1 MRILALDSEDDSE
14 GVPHLINFYDG
25 RTHRTFE
32 RSDPKQSV
40 SAFQAEAWNYLYA
53 QQPCTVWICNAEYDL
68 INLFGRWLGK
78 MVTLQ
83 YVSSG
88 LLKGIS
94 RDAHVTFYDTLRHW
108 PMSVEQM
115 GAYLHLPK
123 LDYDFTTARTPWAQ
137 MGPVE
142 RDRLRTYC
150 RRDTEIVHRFVTEML
165 GRYASMD
172 LDVKATLP
180 SMALQLFHKQFYRKP
195 FTPLPPPITEWLR
208 NGYYGG
214 RVEVYRF
221 GEIPGP
227 IRHYDVNS
235 LFPSVMVSGTYP
247 NPATYRE
254 VTEARGP
261 RRYAMN
267 LDREGMA
274 DVTLHVPMMEYPPL
288 PVRGGTDI
296 LYPWGELSG
305 VWTYPEIRQ
314 ALADGATIETLR
326 HAVEFQPMPTPF
338 KDYILFCYAQR
349 IAAPKHSLD
358 DVLWKL
364 YMNSLYGKFGQRAGL
379 EMIYDDRQITL
390 KTKPSA
396 AANVVWAAYV
406 TALARVRLLGFLR
419 STGECFY
426 TDTDSLFT
434 HAVLPTSPDLGAL
447 KLEGE
452 YDSMEAVGNKM
463 YAWHR
468 EAHGPLTG
476 RGRCSLCGRLPDEPC
491 AQYKAKG
498 VPKKV
503 AEDFIRQGRAVYRKP
518 ARFRESRRTGATMNR
533 WYEVPKVRR
542 AEYTKRRM
550 LADGRTEPWEWRAYQ
565 VMADLR

>member
-14 GVPHLINFYDG
+14 GTVHLINFFDG
-25 RTHRTFE
+25 VRHRTFE
-32 RSDPKQSV
+32 RSDAAQSL
-40 SAFQAEAWNYLYA
+40 STFRAEAWNYLYA
-53 QQPCTVWICNAEYDL
+53 QQPCAVWICNAEYDL
-68 INLFGRWLGK
+68 INLYGPWLGK

-94 RDAHVTFYDTLRHW
+94 RDAKVTFYDTLRHW

-115 GAYLHLPK
+115 GDYLHLPK
-123 LDYDFTTARTPWAQ
+123 LEFDFTTRVPWQDMDREA
-137 MGPVE
+137 

-165 GRYASMD
+165 GRYAGMD

-195 FTPLPPPITEWLR
+195 FVPLPPSMTEWLR

-221 GEIPGP
+221 GTIPGP

-235 LFPSVMVSGTYP
+235 LFPSVMVQGTYP
-247 NPATYRE
+247 DPASYHA
-254 VTEARGP
+254 VTKDVD
-261 RRYAMN
+261 
-267 LDREGMA
+267 LSREGMA
-274 DVTLHVPMMEYPPL
+274 DVTIRVPKMQYPPL

-296 LYPWGELSG
+296 LYPWGTLSG
-305 VWTYPEIRQ
+305 VWTYPELRQ
-314 ALADGATIETLR
+314 ALADGCDILSLR
-326 HAVEFQPMPTPF
+326 QAFEFRPMETPF

-349 IAAPKHSLD
+349 LQAPKHSLD
-358 DVLWKL
+358 DVMWKL
-364 YMNSLYGKFGQRAGL
+364 YMNSLYGKFGQRPGL

-396 AANVVWAAYV
+396 AANVIWSAYV

-419 STGECFY
+419 STGVCYY

-434 HAVLPTSPDLGAL
+434 PAMLPVTKDLGGL

-452 YDSMEAVGNKM
+452 YDSMQAVGNKM
-463 YAWHR
+463 YAWFR
-468 EAHGPLTG
+468 EEHGPLSPKGT
-476 RGRCSLCGRLPDEPC
+476 CVLCGRLPHLACE
-491 AQYKAKG
+491 QYKAKG
-498 VPKKV
+498 VPKKA
-503 AEDFIRQGRAVYRKP
+503 AEDFIRHGRAVFRKP

-533 WYEVPKVRR
+533 WYEVPKERH
-542 AEYTKRRM
+542 AEYTKRR
-550 LADGRTEPWEWRAYQ
+550 LLDNGETEPWEWAIYKT
-565 VMADLR
+565 LIEEGS